1 MDLFI
6 QPFQQTQQS
15 MRMVTRKT
23 GKHTHIPQNA
33 AAKNS
38 RRSDSW
44 IPTTLVEGVRTWSY
58 HAPVP
63 ARHDRRGGLVKPAS
77 RGWG

>member
-15 MRMVTRKT
+15 MRIVTRKI

-33 AAKNS
+33 AAKNR
-38 RRSDSW
+38 RRSTL
-44 IPTTLVEGVRTWSY
+44 IPTTLCRAVCGPGVTMLPSLRDT
-58 HAPVP
+58 
-63 ARHDRRGGLVKPAS
+63 GGAV
-77 RGWG
+77 G

>member
-15 MRMVTRKT
+15 MRIVTRKI

-33 AAKNS
+33 AAKNR
-38 RRSDSW
+38 RRSTL
-44 IPTTLVEGVRTWSY
+44 IPTTLWRAVCGPGVTMLPSLRDT
-58 HAPVP
+58 AGAV
-63 ARHDRRGGLVKPAS
+63 G
-77 RGWG
+77 